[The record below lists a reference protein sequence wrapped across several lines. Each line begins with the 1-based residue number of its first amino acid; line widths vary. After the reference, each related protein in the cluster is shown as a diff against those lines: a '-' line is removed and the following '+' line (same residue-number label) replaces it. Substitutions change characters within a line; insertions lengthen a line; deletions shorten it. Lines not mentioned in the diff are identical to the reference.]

1 MCWAKTDPCS
11 AMPRNSAALDLLHW
25 IFQAILCP
33 TNSAGS
39 SVPAGCTCNAGYSGK
54 APNSGCGGS
63 CPTAFPSPPLLQRRL
78 TVGAVAHAPRPFRAA
93 SFLRR
98 RLTVGAVA
106 QAPRPHAPGLRYAQ
120 ERAIQ
125 LALGFSAALTLQA
138 KPVSHPC
145 YLYFWMW

>member
-1 MCWAKTDPCS
+1 MQTTQGRRLTVGAV
-11 AMPRNSAALDLLHW
+11 AHAPRPFL
-25 IFQAILCP
+25 
-33 TNSAGS
+33 
-39 SVPAGCTCNAGYSGK
+39 
-54 APNSGCGGS
+54 
-63 CPTAFPSPPLLQRRL
+63 TAPLLQRRL

-125 LALGFSAALTLQA
+125 LALGFSAALILQA
-138 KPVSHPC
+138 KPELRNSSLLHGWAPSGIR
-145 YLYFWMW
+145 